1 MPFPLNFTHREFADQ
16 TRMPAASLARA
27 LSEMYEA
34 FALIEER
41 KFPSVYERFDKAS
54 KKLDD
59 AIVQMKELEQVDKRW
74 EIKDDPVFDALLTE
88 LTELTGFVPSGDRSI
103 IDFMISEMHGIKAL
117 ISRYAA
123 PNGERDLP
131 SRLPEENVPQDVEDQ
146 AHMIRNI
153 LAPALKLQQV
163 GLIVTQISTVTSAR
177 SL

>member
-1 MPFPLNFTHREFADQ
+1 MPFPLNFTHREFADH

-41 KFPSVYERFDKAS
+41 EFPSVQDRFEQAS
-54 KKLDD
+54 GKLGD
-59 AIVQMKELEQVDKRW
+59 AIVQMKELEEVEKRW
-74 EIKDDPVFDALLTE
+74 TVNDDPVFDALLVE
-88 LTELTGFVPSGDRSI
+88 LAELAGFVPSGDRSV
-103 IDFMISEMHGIKAL
+103 IDYMISEMHGIKAL

-123 PNGERDLP
+123 PTEDSDLP
-131 SRLPEENVPQDVEDQ
+131 SRLPEEMIPADVEDQ
-146 AHMIRNI
+146 AHMMRNI
-153 LAPALKLQQV
+153 LAPVLKLQQV